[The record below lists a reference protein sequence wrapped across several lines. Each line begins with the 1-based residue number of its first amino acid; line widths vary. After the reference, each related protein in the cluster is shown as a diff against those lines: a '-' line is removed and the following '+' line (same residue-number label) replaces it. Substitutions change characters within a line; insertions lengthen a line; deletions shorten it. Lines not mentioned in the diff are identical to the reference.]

1 MPDLKPCPFCGA
13 DIKPTGKF
21 MRADGKIVWKHG
33 YVGCAIDGSTIVD
46 VETWNSCPRNGRRMI
61 MDINLKKVTKDKLI
75 EMLTEERDE
84 KKRRISELESAV
96 KAGQNREIDLRRKVD
111 EFRDLYFEQCDKVK
125 ALREHPWKNLWSWLK
140 GRFS

>member
-1 MPDLKPCPFCGA
+1 MA
-13 DIKPTGKF
+13 
-21 MRADGKIVWKHG
+21 
-33 YVGCAIDGSTIVD
+33 
-46 VETWNSCPRNGRRMI
+46 
-61 MDINLKKVTKDKLI
+61 INLKKVTKDKLI
-75 EMLTEERDE
+75 EMLTEERAE

-111 EFRDLYFEQCDKVK
+111 EFRDLYFEQCDKVT